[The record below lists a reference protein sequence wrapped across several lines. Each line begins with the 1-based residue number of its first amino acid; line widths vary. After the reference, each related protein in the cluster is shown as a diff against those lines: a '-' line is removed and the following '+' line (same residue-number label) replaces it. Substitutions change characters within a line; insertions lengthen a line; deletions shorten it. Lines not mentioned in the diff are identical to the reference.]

1 MRCHETSALFS
12 SYLKVSN
19 NSLNEKM
26 QVTLFKIMTL
36 DSLCKQ
42 KVEEDPFDDVI
53 RLQMLF
59 DVKLRRHV
67 RRKAK
72 REKRYLKG
80 SAPAAFKKVQ
90 PFKSGVFSRI
100 F

>member
-1 MRCHETSALFS
+1 LSK
-12 SYLKVSN
+12 KV
-19 NSLNEKM
+19 
-26 QVTLFKIMTL
+26 QVTLFKIMAL
-36 DSLCKQ
+36 GSLCNQ
-42 KVEEDPFDDVI
+42 KGEEYPFDDVI

-80 SAPAAFKKVQ
+80 SAPAAF
-90 PFKSGVFSRI
+90 
-100 F
+100 